1 MNFYVKKRWKIID
14 KIIILADTHLIHS
27 YHRDYDKISEFKR
40 LVKNFMSYK
49 PSSVIILGDFID
61 KKLRFQGHPIS
72 YVDGSK
78 HQISIVK
85 IIKST
90 KINWYALLG
99 NHEDK
104 YILKSVS
111 EAADNFY
118 YMETESEKILKQV
131 ERLAED
137 NPLETDNLLFWFA
150 NIDTNESYLEIE
162 RKINIFCQAVSQYPN
177 HNKKNILLTHLDF
190 AKKGNIGLENKLLKV
205 ISASFDLTLNGHEHT
220 YKKKFKFENIV
231 FVPPSIPTWVSMGS
245 GSIQNFSF
253 EKDQLVPKTKLKTP
267 HGYLLLDSE
276 TLTHEFIPFKP
287 KMPTVEVLYNV
298 TDKDLSQIDT
308 DWRKVA
314 EVASSLLI
322 GKEEI
327 RAIIIIP
334 VFTGNME
341 NLYKIDV
348 DRILQII
355 TNDFENLY
363 IVDIKEKDLVTTSL
377 STNRLEDEE
386 EITNIEK
393 VFTKTIE
400 QVDEIQE
407 QLKDKRIDI
416 SIDDL
421 VRIIQRMKTQDNKF
435 FYRREGKSIHQYISN
450 IVEQSLPQFNEI
462 LESNYS
468 LIDIVNILEE
478 TLQRRGK

>member
-1 MNFYVKKRWKIID
+1 MR
-14 KIIILADTHLIHS
+14 
-27 YHRDYDKISEFKR
+27 
-40 LVKNFMSYK
+40 YK
-49 PSSVIILGDFID
+49 PCCVIILGDFID
-61 KKLRFQGHPIS
+61 KKLHFQGHPIS
-72 YVDGSK
+72 YIDGSK
-78 HQISIVK
+78 HQIPIVK

-99 NHEDK
+99 NHDDEN
-104 YILKSVS
+104 ILKSVS

-131 ERLAED
+131 ERLAEN

-162 RKINIFCQAVSQYPN
+162 KKINAFCQAVSQYPN

-190 AKKGNIGLENKLLKV
+190 VKKGNIGLENKLLKV

-253 EKDQLVPKTKLKTP
+253 EKYKLIPKTKLKTP
-267 HGYLLLDSE
+267 HGYLLLDDE
-276 TLTHEFIPFKP
+276 TITHEFIPFKP

-298 TDKDLSQIDT
+298 SDKDLSQIDT
-308 DWRKVA
+308 DWRRIA
-314 EVASSLLI
+314 EEASSLFI
-322 GKEEI
+322 GKEGI

-348 DRILQII
+348 DRVLQII
-355 TNDFENLY
+355 TNDFDNLY
-363 IVDIKEKDLVTTSL
+363 LIDIREKDLVTTSL
-377 STNRLEDEE
+377 SINKLENEE
-386 EITNIEK
+386 EIINIEK

-400 QVDEIQE
+400 QVEEIQE
-407 QLKDKRIDI
+407 QLKDKQIEI
-416 SIDDL
+416 SNENL
-421 VRIIQRMKTQDNKF
+421 LGIIQRIKTQDNKF
-435 FYRREGKSIHQYISN
+435 FYIREGKSINQYISD
-450 IVEQSLPQFNEI
+450 IIEQNLPQFNEI
-462 LESNYS
+462 LKSNYS

-478 TLQRRGK
+478 TLQNRGK